1 MAELVSFDG
10 LNKLIIVNDGETS
23 LDAQSHVY
31 SAWKRWVG
39 GQNQANW
46 LQALRTIA
54 GDPIGGGQVVSPYY
68 FLMNGWR
75 LRPYEGDHQLT
86 VDGNLFVDGGGNP
99 FVPTS
104 GSYNVLV
111 NLNTSSKSI
120 TTTIEVS
127 AGSGLSQEEHDQLFA
142 LPLDAEVADA
152 VWTQTLTGNPSGDA
166 AGAIVQR
173 IQTLV
178 KLLPGAL

>member
-1 MAELVSFDG
+1 MPDLVSFDG
-10 LNKLIIVNDGETS
+10 PNKLIIVNDGETS
-23 LDAQSHVY
+23 LDALINIY
-31 SAWKRWVG
+31 SAWKRWTG
-39 GQNQANW
+39 GENQANW

-54 GDPIGGGQVVSPYY
+54 GDPIGGGQVVSPYF
-68 FLMNGWR
+68 FLMNGWK

-104 GSYNVLV
+104 GSYNVLI
-111 NLNTSSKSI
+111 NLNTTSKSI
-120 TTTIEVS
+120 TTTISVS
-127 AGSGLSQEEHDQLFA
+127 TGSGLSDAESDQLFA

-152 VWTQTLTGNPSGDA
+152 VWSQTLTGNPSGDA
-166 AGAIVQR
+166 AGAIVQK

>member
-1 MAELVSFDG
+1 MAELVTFDG
-10 LNKLIIVNDGETS
+10 PNKLIIVNDSETS
-23 LDAQSHVY
+23 LDAQTHVY
-31 SAWKRWVG
+31 SAWKRWVTS
-39 GQNQANW
+39 QNQANW

-68 FLMNGWR
+68 FLMNGWT

-99 FVPTS
+99 FTPTV
-104 GSYNVLV
+104 GSFNVLV

-120 TTTIEVS
+120 TTTVEVS
-127 AGSGLSQEEHDQLFA
+127 AGSGLSKDEHDQLFA

-152 VWTQTLTGNPSGDA
+152 VWSETLSGYDTDGS
-166 AGAIVQR
+166 AGQLVQK
-173 IQTLV
+173 IQQLV